1 MIFNYI
7 EKKISP
13 LRILYIQSVNKT
25 EDASIITCL
34 QKITLEQY
42 KITVPRPYLT
52 IYYNSIERD

>member
-7 EKKISP
+7 EKKIFS

-25 EDASIITCL
+25 EDTSIITYL

-42 KITVPRPYLT
+42 KIIVPRPYLT

>member
-7 EKKISP
+7 EKKIFP

-25 EDASIITCL
+25 EDTPIITCL

-42 KITVPRPYLT
+42 KIIVPRPYLI

>member
-7 EKKISP
+7 EKKIFP

-25 EDASIITCL
+25 EDTSIITCL

-42 KITVPRPYLT
+42 KIIVPRPYLT

>member
-34 QKITLEQY
+34 QKNNLG
-42 KITVPRPYLT
+42 T
-52 IYYNSIERD
+52 I